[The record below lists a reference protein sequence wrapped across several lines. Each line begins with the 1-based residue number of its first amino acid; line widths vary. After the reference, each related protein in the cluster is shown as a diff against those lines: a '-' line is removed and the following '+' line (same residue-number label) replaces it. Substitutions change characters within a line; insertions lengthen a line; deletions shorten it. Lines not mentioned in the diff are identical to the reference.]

1 MKPKHINTLFG
12 TELKIINMGLASFAD
27 NLKEQKVK
35 TVKMEW
41 RPPAGGNE
49 KMIALLK
56 KLEVVS
62 KPSFGPKIK
71 AGGRFK
77 PEE

>member
-1 MKPKHINTLFG
+1 
-12 TELKIINMGLASFAD
+12 
-27 NLKEQKVK
+27 
-35 TVKMEW
+35 MEW

-62 KPSFGPKIK
+62 KPSFGPKTK
-71 AGGRFK
+71 AGSRFE

>member
-1 MKPKHINTLFG
+1 MNTKQINALFG
-12 TELKIINMGLASFAD
+12 TDLKVINMGLASFAE

-56 KLEVVS
+56 KL
-62 KPSFGPKIK
+62 
-71 AGGRFK
+71 GR
-77 PEE
+77 

>member
-1 MKPKHINTLFG
+1 MKTKHINALFSAD
-12 TELKIINMGLASFAD
+12 LKVINMGLASFAE

-56 KLEVVS
+56 KL
-62 KPSFGPKIK
+62 
-71 AGGRFK
+71 GR
-77 PEE
+77 

>member
-1 MKPKHINTLFG
+1 MKTQQVNALFS
-12 TELKIINMGLASFAD
+12 TDLKIINMGLASFAE

-35 TVKMEW
+35 VTRMEW

-56 KLEVVS
+56 KL
-62 KPSFGPKIK
+62 
-71 AGGRFK
+71 GR
-77 PEE
+77 